1 MEYRQYNGNQSKIIY
16 FILGKSVA
24 KSLNLSMEW
33 LQGTLTV
40 FRKDIRTEFRTRFA
54 FNMVIAFVIASLL
67 LVMFTLKAQEL
78 NPTPKSGLIWII
90 VLFAALSSLGRS
102 FISETDKNTYN
113 LLRIYASGTTV
124 FAGKLLF
131 NTVFSLLINIFTF
144 GIYIFLA
151 DISIVSWSSF
161 MVILIFGT
169 IGLSGVST
177 MIAAIVSQA
186 DRKGAIFSVLTI
198 PLFIPFILLLTS
210 ITKNAFV
217 DGSGEGFTN
226 DFSALIGFIGVTITA
241 GVLLFEYI
249 WEE

>member
-1 MEYRQYNGNQSKIIY
+1 MN
-16 FILGKSVA
+16 
-24 KSLNLSMEW
+24 W
-33 LQGTLTV
+33 LQGTITI
-40 FRKDIRTEFRTRFA
+40 FKKDLKTEFRTRFA
-54 FNMVIAFVIASLL
+54 FNMVIAFVLSALFLI
-67 LVMFTLKAQEL
+67 MFTLKAQEL

-113 LLRIYASGTTV
+113 LLRIYASGSSV
-124 FAGKLLF
+124 FSGKLLY
-131 NTVFSLLINIFTF
+131 NITFSFVINAFTF
-144 GIYIFLA
+144 SIYTFFVNLT
-151 DISIVSWSSF
+151 IVSWSSF
-161 MVILIFGT
+161 LTILIFGT

-210 ITKNAFV
+210 ITKSAFI
-217 DGSGEGFTN
+217 DGASEGFTN

-241 GVLLFEYI
+241 GILLFEYI

>member
-1 MEYRQYNGNQSKIIY
+1 MN
-16 FILGKSVA
+16 
-24 KSLNLSMEW
+24 W
-33 LQGTLTV
+33 LLGTLTI
-40 FRKDIRTEFRTRFA
+40 FKKDLKTEFRTRFA
-54 FNMVIAFVIASLL
+54 FNMVVAFVLSSLL
-67 LVMFTLKAQEL
+67 LIMFTLKAQNL
-78 NPTPKSGLIWII
+78 GPTPKSGLIWIVI
-90 VLFAALSSLGRS
+90 LFAALSSLGRS

-113 LLRIYASGTTV
+113 LLRIYASGSSV

-131 NTVFSLLINIFTF
+131 NSLFSLSVNVFTF
-144 GIYIFLA
+144 LVYIFLV
-151 DISIVSWSSF
+151 DLIIVSWVSF
-161 MVILIFGT
+161 LAILIFGT
-169 IGLSGVST
+169 IGLSSVST

-210 ITKNAFV
+210 ITKSAFIN
-217 DGSGEGFTN
+217 GSADGFTN

>member
-1 MEYRQYNGNQSKIIY
+1 MGNSI
-16 FILGKSVA
+16 A

-33 LQGTLTV
+33 LSGTLTI

-54 FNMVIAFVIASLL
+54 FNMVIAFVISSLL

-90 VLFAALSSLGRS
+90 ILFAALSSLGRS

-113 LLRIYASGTTV
+113 LLRIYASGTSV
-124 FAGKLLF
+124 FAGKLMF
-131 NTVFSLLINIFTF
+131 NTAFSLLINIFTF
-144 GIYIFLA
+144 TIYIFLA
-151 DISIVSWSSF
+151 DIVIVSWTSF
-161 MVILIFGT
+161 MTILIFGT

-198 PLFIPFILLLTS
+198 PLFIPFVLLLTS
-210 ITKNAFV
+210 ITKSAFI
-217 DGSGEGFTN
+217 DGSQKGFTN

>member
-1 MEYRQYNGNQSKIIY
+1 MN
-16 FILGKSVA
+16 
-24 KSLNLSMEW
+24 W
-33 LQGTLTV
+33 LLGTLTI
-40 FRKDIRTEFRTRFA
+40 FKKDLKTEFRTKFA
-54 FNMVIAFVIASLL
+54 FNMVIAFVVSSLL

-78 NPTPKSGLIWII
+78 SPTPKSGLIWII
-90 VLFAALSSLGRS
+90 VLFAALSSLARS
-102 FISETDKNTYN
+102 FISETDKHTYN

-124 FAGKLLF
+124 FVGKLFF
-131 NTVFSLLINIFTF
+131 NTVFSMLINVFTF
-144 GIYIFLA
+144 SIYIFLA

-161 MVILIFGT
+161 FVVLILGT

-210 ITKNAFV
+210 ITKSAFV
-217 DGSGEGFTN
+217 DGSATAFNN

-241 GVLLFEYI
+241 GVILFEYI

>member
-1 MEYRQYNGNQSKIIY
+1 
-16 FILGKSVA
+16 
-24 KSLNLSMEW
+24 MEW
-33 LQGTLTV
+33 LSGTLTI

-54 FNMVIAFVIASLL
+54 FNMVIAFVISSLL

-90 VLFAALSSLGRS
+90 ILFAALSSLGRS

-113 LLRIYASGTTV
+113 LLRIYASGTSV
-124 FAGKLLF
+124 FAGKLMF
-131 NTVFSLLINIFTF
+131 NTAFSLLINIFTF
-144 GIYIFLA
+144 TIYIFLA
-151 DISIVSWSSF
+151 DIVIVSWTSF
-161 MVILIFGT
+161 MTILIFGT

-198 PLFIPFILLLTS
+198 PLFIPFVLLLTS
-210 ITKNAFV
+210 ITKSAFI
-217 DGSGEGFTN
+217 DGSQEGFTN